1 MCNYLSMETKV
12 LYKKVIHE
20 VEHSFSY
27 SSNVQFTMPLHCHNE
42 YELIFITKGHGL
54 EFIGDSVK
62 EYIAGDLVL
71 IGANVPHLHLC
82 DSVTNKSIKEKSLCE
97 ILQFPY
103 GIFPECIKD
112 IQEYSS
118 INYVLNNSLYGI
130 KFTSRS
136 LIEKV
141 LKIMRTINKQ
151 QGINRI
157 ISLLNILDLL
167 GKSKEI
173 SLISSLKYT
182 HPIDCQI
189 INEPIS
195 KIYSYINSNFRKII
209 TLIEIANYVKMTPAS
224 ICRYF
229 KNKTNKTIFEY
240 LNEIRIEH
248 ACKLLMYSNLT
259 ISQIAYDAG
268 FNNLSHFNKQFK
280 AITKQTPTM
289 YRENISSKIV

>member
-1 MCNYLSMETKV
+1 METKV
-12 LYKKVIHE
+12 LYKKIIHE

-62 EYIAGDLVL
+62 EYIAGDLIL

-82 DSVTNKSIKEKSLCE
+82 DSVTDKSIKEKSCCE

-103 GIFPECIKD
+103 NIFPKYIED

-118 INYVLNNSLYGI
+118 IYHVLSNSVYGI
-130 KFTSRS
+130 KFTSRN

-141 LKIMRTINKQ
+141 LKAMKTINKQ
-151 QGINRI
+151 HGINRI
-157 ISLLNILDLL
+157 ISLFNILDLL

-182 HPIDCQI
+182 VPINYQTK
-189 INEPIS
+189 NEPIS
-195 KIYSYINSNFRKII
+195 KIYRYINSNFRKNI
-209 TLIEIANYVKMTPAS
+209 TLIEIANYVKMSPAS

-229 KNKTNKTIFEY
+229 KNKTIFEY

-248 ACKLLMYSNLT
+248 ACKLLMYSNLA
-259 ISQIAYDAG
+259 ISQIAYDVG

-280 AITKQTPTM
+280 VITKQTPTM
-289 YRENISSKIV
+289 YRENINLEIE

>member
-1 MCNYLSMETKV
+1 METKV
-12 LYKKVIHE
+12 LYKKIIHE

-62 EYIAGDLVL
+62 EYIAGDLIL

-82 DSVTNKSIKEKSLCE
+82 DSVTDKSIKEKSCCE

-103 GIFPECIKD
+103 NIFPKYIQD

-118 INYVLNNSLYGI
+118 IYHVLSNSVYGI
-130 KFTSRS
+130 KFTSRN

-141 LKIMRTINKQ
+141 LKAMKTINKQ
-151 QGINRI
+151 HGINRI
-157 ISLLNILDLL
+157 ISLFNILDLL

-182 HPIDCQI
+182 VPINYQTK
-189 INEPIS
+189 NEPIS
-195 KIYSYINSNFRKII
+195 KIYSYINSNFRKNI
-209 TLIEIANYVKMTPAS
+209 TLIEIANYVKMSPAS

-248 ACKLLMYSNLT
+248 ACKLLMYSNLA
-259 ISQIAYDAG
+259 ISQIAYDVG

-280 AITKQTPTM
+280 VITKQTPTM
-289 YRENISSKIV
+289 YRENINLEIV

>member
-1 MCNYLSMETKV
+1 METKV
-12 LYKKVIHE
+12 LYKKIIHE

-62 EYIAGDLVL
+62 EYIAGDLIL

-82 DSVTNKSIKEKSLCE
+82 DSVTDKSIKEKSCCE

-103 GIFPECIKD
+103 NIFPKYIQD

-118 INYVLNNSLYGI
+118 IYHVLSNSVYGI
-130 KFTSRS
+130 KFTSRN

-141 LKIMRTINKQ
+141 LKAMKTINKQ
-151 QGINRI
+151 HGINRI
-157 ISLLNILDLL
+157 ISLFNILDLL

-182 HPIDCQI
+182 VPINYQTK
-189 INEPIS
+189 NEPIS
-195 KIYSYINSNFRKII
+195 KIYSYINSNFRKNII
-209 TLIEIANYVKMTPAS
+209 LIEIANYVKMSPAS

-240 LNEIRIEH
+240 LMR
-248 ACKLLMYSNLT
+248 AVT
-259 ISQIAYDAG
+259 
-268 FNNLSHFNKQFK
+268 
-280 AITKQTPTM
+280 
-289 YRENISSKIV
+289 

>member
-1 MCNYLSMETKV
+1 METKV
-12 LYKKVIHE
+12 LYKKIIHE

-27 SSNVQFTMPLHCHNE
+27 SSNMQFTMPLHCHNE

-62 EYIAGDLVL
+62 EYAAGDLVL

-82 DSVTNKSIKEKSLCE
+82 ASVTDKSIKEKSLCE

-103 GIFPECIKD
+103 SIFPERIED

-118 INYVLNNSLYGI
+118 IYNVLGNSLHGI
-130 KFTSRS
+130 RFSSKS
-136 LIEKV
+136 LVEKV

-151 QGINRI
+151 HGINRI
-157 ISLLNILDLL
+157 ISLFNILDLL
-167 GKSKEI
+167 GKSKDV
-173 SLISSLKYT
+173 SLVSSLKYAYPT
-182 HPIDCQI
+182 NRQTID
-189 INEPIS
+189 EPIS
-195 KIYSYINSNFRKII
+195 KIHNYINSNFRKDI
-209 TLIEIANYVKMTPAS
+209 TLNEIAGYVQMNPAS

-229 KNKTNKTIFEY
+229 KNKTNKTMFEY

-248 ACKLLMYSNLT
+248 ACKLLAHSNLT
-259 ISQIAYDAG
+259 ISQIAYDVG

-280 AITKQTPTM
+280 AVTKQTPTM
-289 YRENISSKIV
+289 YRENIGLEVV

>member
-1 MCNYLSMETKV
+1 METKV
-12 LYKKVIHE
+12 LYKKIIHE

-62 EYIAGDLVL
+62 EYIAGDLIL

-82 DSVTNKSIKEKSLCE
+82 DSVTDKSIKEKSCCE

-103 GIFPECIKD
+103 NIFPKYIED

-118 INYVLNNSLYGI
+118 IYHVLSNSVYGI
-130 KFTSRS
+130 KFTSRN
-136 LIEKV
+136 LIEKI
-141 LKIMRTINKQ
+141 LKAMKTINKQ
-151 QGINRI
+151 HGINRI
-157 ISLLNILDLL
+157 ISLFNILDLL

-182 HPIDCQI
+182 APINYQTK
-189 INEPIS
+189 NEPIS
-195 KIYSYINSNFRKII
+195 KIYRYINSNFRKNI
-209 TLIEIANYVKMTPAS
+209 TLIEIANYVKMSSAS

-248 ACKLLMYSNLT
+248 ACKLLMYSNLA
-259 ISQIAYDAG
+259 ISQIAYDVG

-280 AITKQTPTM
+280 VITKQTPTM
-289 YRENISSKIV
+289 YRENINLEIV

>member
-1 MCNYLSMETKV
+1 METKV
-12 LYKKVIHE
+12 LYKKIIHE

-62 EYIAGDLVL
+62 EYIAGDLIL

-82 DSVTNKSIKEKSLCE
+82 DSVTDKSIKEKSCCE

-103 GIFPECIKD
+103 NIFPKYIED

-118 INYVLNNSLYGI
+118 IYHVLSNSVYGI
-130 KFTSRS
+130 KFTSRN

-141 LKIMRTINKQ
+141 LKAMKTINKQ
-151 QGINRI
+151 HGINRI
-157 ISLLNILDLL
+157 ISLFNILDLL

-182 HPIDCQI
+182 VPINYQTK
-189 INEPIS
+189 NEPIS
-195 KIYSYINSNFRKII
+195 KIYRYINSNFRKNI
-209 TLIEIANYVKMTPAS
+209 TLIEIANYVKMSPAS

-248 ACKLLMYSNLT
+248 ACKLLMYSNLA
-259 ISQIAYDAG
+259 ISQIAYDVG

-280 AITKQTPTM
+280 VITKQTPTM
-289 YRENISSKIV
+289 YRENINLEIE

>member
-1 MCNYLSMETKV
+1 METKV
-12 LYKKVIHE
+12 LYKKIIHE

-27 SSNVQFTMPLHCHNE
+27 SSNMQFTMPLHCHKE

-62 EYIAGDLVL
+62 EYAAGDLVL

-82 DSVTNKSIKEKSLCE
+82 ASVTDKSIKEKSLCE

-103 GIFPECIKD
+103 SIFPERIED

-118 INYVLNNSLYGI
+118 IYNVLGNSLHGI
-130 KFTSRS
+130 RFSSKS
-136 LIEKV
+136 LVEKV

-151 QGINRI
+151 HGINKI
-157 ISLLNILDLL
+157 ISLFNILDLL
-167 GKSKEI
+167 GKSKDV
-173 SLISSLKYT
+173 SLVSSLKYAYPT
-182 HPIDCQI
+182 NRQT

-195 KIYSYINSNFRKII
+195 KIHNYINSNFRKDI
-209 TLIEIANYVKMTPAS
+209 TLNEIAGYVQMNPTS

-229 KNKTNKTIFEY
+229 KNKTNKTMFEY

-248 ACKLLMYSNLT
+248 ACKLLAHSNLT
-259 ISQIAYDAG
+259 ISQIAYDVG
-268 FNNLSHFNKQFK
+268 FNNISHFNKQFK
-280 AITKQTPTM
+280 TVTKQTPTM
-289 YRENISSKIV
+289 YRENIGLEVV